1 MSAENKTLTA
11 ALWFIEHGYS
21 VIPISPKSKVPPKGF
36 KVEEFRKRLAT
47 PEEVRQWFNVEP
59 YYNLAMITGELSGA
73 CVVDLDSHKP
83 NYDPAIAYDYFSE
96 HDGPVSVTPRLGN
109 HLYYKFPTGLKLT
122 INAGALPGIDFRG
135 EGGYILVPPSS
146 NGTGNPYAWVEK
158 KAIGELPLKELPD
171 AYINLLTSANNNIYS
186 RGGGRDSN
194 PLSSSSLVLS
204 SSSLNQPLF
213 TEGQRNDHIFHLAHS
228 MLKGGSPQDFVLK
241 TVKLIGRIC
250 QPPVSDNELM
260 KTFESACQ
268 RSAKKEQVVMDEVRD
283 FIMST
288 TGSFL
293 IADVCHSL
301 QLHTRIDRKNVSIC
315 LKRAVKEGLI
325 VKDGKKSGQ
334 YRAVDTD
341 EEIIDWQNAEMT
353 PLDVKLPMDVHTKV
367 NIHRGNIIVIAG
379 ESNSGKTAMCL
390 STALMNKDK
399 FVVNYLSSEMSDGA
413 ELRIRLEQ
421 FEEGPSAFKDIKFQF
436 RTDDF
441 PDKIDPDGLN
451 IIDYLDEGSE
461 EAYKMGLRIRQ
472 IADKL
477 KGGIAIIAI
486 QKPPNRDFGLGGS
499 GTLNRAR
506 LYLSISPGTLLITKG
521 KIWATDT
528 NPNGMYCHFK
538 LLKGCRFTYD
548 IGGGWDPINKR
559 KVYKPKT

>member
-47 PEEVRQWFNVEP
+47 PEEVRQWFKTDP
-59 YYNLAMITGELSGA
+59 SYNLAMITGELSGA

-194 PLSSSSLVLS
+194 PHILDT
-204 SSSLNQPLF
+204 NDN
-213 TEGQRNDHIFHLAHS
+213 TIYKEGQRNEHIFHLAHS
-228 MLKGGSPQDFVLK
+228 MLKGGSTKEFVLN
-241 TVKLIGRIC
+241 TVKIIGKSC
-250 QPPVSDNELM
+250 QPPVHENELLA
-260 KTFESACQ
+260 TFESAFQ
-268 RSAKKEQVVMDEVRD
+268 RSLRRDGSLKDEVRD
-283 FIMST
+283 FVLSANGT
-288 TGSFL
+288 FL
-293 IADVCHSL
+293 ISDILKAL
-301 QLHTRIDRKNVSIC
+301 QLTSRQERKNVSNY
-315 LKRAVKEGLI
+315 LKIFEKEDRIIVKEG
-325 VKDGKKSGQ
+325 KKTGQ
-334 YRAVDTD
+334 YRTVDMD
-341 EEIIDWQNAEMT
+341 EELIDWENADTTPLPVEL
-353 PLDVKLPMDVHTKV
+353 PLDVHRHVA
-367 NIHRGNIIVIAG
+367 IHRGNVIVIAG
-379 ESNSGKTAMCL
+379 ESNAGKTAFCL
-390 STALMNKDK
+390 RAALMNKDRFK
-399 FVVNYLSSEMSDGA
+399 INYMSSEMSDGS
-413 ELRIRLEQ
+413 ELKIRLDK
-421 FEEGPSAFKDIKFQF
+421 FKEGPDSFKDVKFQF

-441 PDKIDPDGLN
+441 PDKIDPEGFN
-451 IIDYLDEGSE
+451 IVDYLDEGAE
-461 EAYKMGLRIRQ
+461 EVYKMGLRIRK
-472 IADKL
+472 IADRL
-477 KGGIAIIAI
+477 KGGIAIVAI
-486 QKPPNRDFGLGGS
+486 QKPPGRSEGYGGA

-506 LYLSISPGTLLITKG
+506 LYLSISNGLLLIRKG
-521 KIWATDT
+521 KIWANPVE
-528 NPNGMYCHFK
+528 NPNGRYCKFK
-538 LLKGCRFTYD
+538 LAEGCIFVYAKD
-548 IGGGWDPINKR
+548 PKNPLDPGGWKWPE
-559 KVYKPKT
+559 